1 MFTRKFGVE
10 VEFTG
15 ITRKQA
21 AETAAVYLNTTAAY
35 AGGYYETYEVRAP
48 DGKVWKF
55 MYDGSI
61 HCQRKEN
68 RRLISTDSQY
78 SVEMVTPILRY
89 REDIDTLQG
98 LVRRLRKAGALPTVP
113 AASTS
118 TWMGRSI
125 LSGASATLSTS
136 SPAIMIY
143 SIRHCRLHRRGCA
156 TARRWIC
163 GWWSR

>member
-21 AETAAVYLNTTAAY
+21 AETAAAYLNTTAAY
-35 AGGYYETYEVRAP
+35 AGGYYEAYEVRAP
-48 DGKVWKF
+48 DGRAWKF

-78 SVEMVTPILRY
+78 SVEMVTPHPALPGGY
-89 REDIDTLQG
+89 RHP
-98 LVRRLRKAGALPTVP
+98 AGAGP
-113 AASTS
+113 AAEESRGLCQQFLRHPHPP
-118 TWMGRSI
+118 GRGTAYRKEHPQ
-125 LSGASATLSTS
+125 L
-136 SPAIMIY
+136 Y
-143 SIRHCRLHRRGCA
+143 QHHRQP
-156 TARRWIC
+156 
-163 GWWSR
+163 

>member
-21 AETAAVYLNTTAAY
+21 AETAAAYLNTTAAY
-35 AGGYYETYEVRAP
+35 AGGYYEAYEVRAP
-48 DGKVWKF
+48 DGRAWKF

-98 LVRRLRKAGALPTVP
+98 LVRRLRKAGGFANSSCGIHIHLDGAQHTV
-113 AASTS
+113 
-118 TWMGRSI
+118 RSI
-125 LSGASATLSTS
+125 RNFINIIASHNDLF
-136 SPAIMIY
+136 
-143 SIRHCRLHRRGCA
+143 
-156 TARRWIC
+156 
-163 GWWSR
+163 

>member
-21 AETAAVYLNTTAAY
+21 VDTAASYFNATAAY
-35 AGGYYETYEVRAP
+35 IGGYYETYEVRAL
-48 DGKVWKF
+48 DGRIWKF

-68 RRLISTDSQY
+68 RRLISTDSHY

-98 LVRRLRKAGALPTVP
+98 LVRRLRKAGALPTAP

-118 TWMGRSI
+118 TWTERSI
-125 LSGASATLSTS
+125 
-136 SPAIMIY
+136 P
-143 SIRHCRLHRRGCA
+143 
-156 TARRWIC
+156 
-163 GWWSR
+163 